1 MTSRA
6 TTSATSSPASA
17 GGATRCDSRDGPTTG
32 QSGPAPVP
40 VSRFRALDSEKAM
53 PIEDTSG
60 PLFSASSPSATLQ
73 RSLESRLHRLLDA
86 SGSPEYA
93 LTWSTWDMP
102 AGPPICRLRASARRT
117 SGNGSGGWPTPT
129 VTTGTQHKDSPTP
142 KQTGGTS
149 LAGAAG
155 TAGWPTPNAGPQ
167 NDLDTKWQ
175 ERRAQLAEKYGNNGF
190 GLTLGMAAQLSG
202 WATPTTN
209 PRKRSARFRRGRR
222 QPNPEELAGWPSPTE
237 SMGGRE
243 PSGKTG
249 RKLATIA
256 GWATPRSVE
265 TGHSTGNPERALN
278 HKSRIEDQAYLAG
291 WATPT
296 TRDHK
301 DGASDLTN
309 TPVDG
314 LRGRQAISFHVPTEK
329 RGALNPAFSRWLMGF
344 PVEWC
349 LLAPFCKTETV
360 KHGSEGMWVVRTV
373 PTGHEGRAAQEVL
386 LAYMHGRSV
395 RENASAVGA
404 EPSTVPFCGH
414 QVRALPR
421 DEAPSSSS
429 PRSQSAEQPLGKHP
443 DSLREMPRR
452 RAPQAPQ
459 NIEMR
464 RVQGNVRGEVPQVA
478 GEDLFCPVCD
488 RVGPHQRSEEMGPAR
503 VGRLR
508 AYGNAIV
515 PQVAAV
521 FIRAFIEGRTVE

>member
-209 PRKRSARFRRGRR
+209 PRKRSARFRRGRG
-222 QPNPEELAGWPSPTE
+222 QLHPEEALASGP
-237 SMGGRE
+237 E
-243 PSGKTG
+243 PDGKTG
-249 RKLATIA
+249 RKLAQIA

-265 TGHSTGNPERALN
+265 TGHSTGNPDRALN

-296 TRDHK
+296 APRRND
-301 DGASDLTN
+301 SDKTAFRWNPNKRQADPAVQIL
-309 TPVDG
+309 
-314 LRGRQAISFHVPTEK
+314 GRQARLSDVPTDK

-344 PVEWC
+344 PPEWDDC
-349 LLAPFCKTETV
+349 APTATP
-360 KHGSEGMWVVRTV
+360 SSR
-373 PTGHEGRAAQEVL
+373 
-386 LAYMHGRSV
+386 RS
-395 RENASAVGA
+395 R
-404 EPSTVPFCGH
+404 
-414 QVRALPR
+414 
-421 DEAPSSSS
+421 PSSSGPS
-429 PRSQSAEQPLGKHP
+429 S
-443 DSLREMPRR
+443 
-452 RAPQAPQ
+452 
-459 NIEMR
+459 
-464 RVQGNVRGEVPQVA
+464 RG
-478 GEDLFCPVCD
+478 
-488 RVGPHQRSEEMGPAR
+488 GP
-503 VGRLR
+503 
-508 AYGNAIV
+508 
-515 PQVAAV
+515 
-521 FIRAFIEGRTVE
+521 